1 MLKQELV
8 RKVQGATGS
17 TLKDA
22 TRAVDAVFATISDAL
37 SAGEEVLVTGF
48 GKFVVRKRRAR
59 AGVNPQNPS
68 QRIQLPE
75 STIPAFKAGKTLK
88 DRVASKKK

>member
-1 MLKQELV
+1 MLKADLV
-8 RKVQGATGS
+8 RKVQSATGS

-22 TRAVDAVFATISDAL
+22 NAAVDAVFGAISDAL
-37 SAGEEVLVTGF
+37 SGGEEVLVTGF

-88 DRVASKKK
+88 DRVASKK